1 MKKITLESFY
11 SIIAIGLNSISNF
24 ILTYFVAK
32 TLTIE
37 SIGTLS
43 FSLSIIT
50 FFTGLLIF
58 GFDSAVGR
66 IYWDDVNLEQKSKL
80 LSTWF
85 YSTVIYS
92 TFICVG
98 LYFFTQNTISFRIE
112 DYKIGMVTYALI
124 PGKILLFILF
134 NWIRID
140 GKSVLFFYLSLINF
154 AVLVLFIC
162 FPAYY
167 FSLSLFQLLI
177 LNAFTTYSFLL
188 FIVYILRSSLNI
200 NLISKTILYEIYSL
214 SKPLVLV
221 LLVMQLLPFVDR
233 LYIKNLMDEKSLG
246 SYHLHLTMASIFGML
261 TSAAQQFLG
270 PKVMQIHSENLE
282 SIPFFNKIRN
292 YSFFL
297 FSFLLILFTLF
308 ANKIFFIFFPQYEFN
323 LILFV
328 LIGYNFFLIFLISFA
343 NYSLFI
349 NKENKVIAKGWNIA
363 LAIKIII
370 LALLYGFVNIYTLMI
385 ASSISYIFLIFF
397 LYKQSE
403 KSIKIWNN
411 QFKYLLFNL
420 LIVFILVSLIY
431 FYE

>member
-50 FFTGLLIF
+50 FFTGVLIF

-66 IYWDDVNLEQKSKL
+66 IYWDEVNFDQKSKL

-98 LYFFTQNTISFRIE
+98 LYFFAQNTISFRIE
-112 DYKIGMVTYALI
+112 DDKIGMITYALI

-140 GKSVLFFYLSLINF
+140 DKSILFFYLSLINF

-162 FPAYY
+162 LPAYY
-167 FSLSLFQLLI
+167 FSLSLFHLLL
-177 LNAFTTYSFLL
+177 LNTFTTYSFLL
-188 FIVYILRSSLNI
+188 FIIYVIRNNLNI
-200 NLISKTILYEIYSL
+200 SFFNKTIFYEILNL
-214 SKPLVLV
+214 SKPLLFVLI
-221 LLVMQLLPFVDR
+221 VMQVFPFIDR
-233 LYIKNLMDEKSLG
+233 LYIKNLMGEKILG
-246 SYHLHLTMASIFGML
+246 SFHLHLTLTSIFGML

-270 PKVMQIHSENLE
+270 PKVMQIHSENSE
-282 SIPFFNKIRN
+282 SITFFNKIRE

-297 FSFLLILFTLF
+297 FSFLLI
-308 ANKIFFIFFPQYEFN
+308 FFILSANVMFNTLFPQYDFD

-328 LIGYNFFLIFLISFA
+328 LMGYNFFLIFLLSFA

-349 NKENKVIAKGWNIA
+349 NKENKIIAKGWHIA
-363 LAIKIII
+363 FSIKIIT
-370 LALLYGFVNIYTLMI
+370 LFLFHEFVNIYTLII

-397 LYKQSE
+397 LYNKSE

-411 QFKYLLFNL
+411 QSRYLIFNL
-420 LIVFILVSLIY
+420 LIVIILVSLIC